1 MGGRASRQYPPPPSA
16 AGDRLLGPP
25 PPRPARPV
33 ARGLPSPGDASRA
46 VPVPPVGTGRRLDAS
61 EGLGDADAVPW
72 RRGAARRLK
81 ELNGEMDSTAIIKR
95 SDLIRFQRHS
105 LSLSVELHLHLQKM
119 PRYHIFC
126 RV

>member
-1 MGGRASRQYPPPPSA
+1 MRFRSRLWALVGGWTHPRDLATLMPCR
-16 AGDRLLGPP
+16 GD
-25 PPRPARPV
+25 
-33 ARGLPSPGDASRA
+33 
-46 VPVPPVGTGRRLDAS
+46 
-61 EGLGDADAVPW
+61 
-72 RRGAARRLK
+72 AARRLK

-126 RV
+126 LV